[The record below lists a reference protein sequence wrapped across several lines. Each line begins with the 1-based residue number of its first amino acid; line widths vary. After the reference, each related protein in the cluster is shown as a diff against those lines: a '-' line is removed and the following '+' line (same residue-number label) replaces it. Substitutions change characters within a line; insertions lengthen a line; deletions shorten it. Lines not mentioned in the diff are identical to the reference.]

1 LLEIENESELK
12 WEKEGVEIENGNKE
26 KWKKMERR

>member
-12 WEKEGVEIENGNKE
+12 REKEGVEIENGNGT
-26 KWKKMERR
+26 KMER